1 MSCKLL
7 VLIATDDKDKDLE
20 PPEVS
25 RSKAVP
31 RNCRNHGQDLET
43 DDQSVNTSASKEGQS
58 DEDNFDDGADDLQGL
73 DEESLITT
81 LCSEVNLL
89 FL

>member
-1 MSCKLL
+1 
-7 VLIATDDKDKDLE
+7 LE
-20 PPEVS
+20 PPEAS

-31 RNCRNHGQDLET
+31 RDRRNHGQDSET
-43 DDQSVNTSASKEGQS
+43 DDQSVNTGASEEGQS

-73 DEESLITT
+73 DDESLIMT
-81 LCSEVNLL
+81 LRSEVNLL